1 MTGCLARRS
10 GLRSQRRARTGL
22 PLLLALA
29 LVVVVACALPPAPVD
44 HHYQI
49 DASASPVQFETQIL
63 GGTLRIK
70 RPRAS
75 AFIDSTRIV
84 YRRSDEPAE
93 VVRSAYQHWVDAPTL
108 MLRDELIRVMRD
120 SGAAEQVI
128 TSDLRIHADYTLAG
142 RLLAFE
148 LVRSDSGNEARVEL
162 ELSLIRS
169 QGQALL
175 LHAVYAESEGAE
187 SDEPS
192 AQVEALSRALGRV
205 LTRFLHDLAETSDNE
220 PQEISAWHP

>member
-22 PLLLALA
+22 PVSLALA
-29 LVVVVACALPPAPVD
+29 LLVACALPPAPVD

-49 DASASPVQFETQIL
+49 KASASQVQFERQIL

-75 AFIDSTRIV
+75 PFIDGTRIV

-93 VVRSAYQHWVDAPTL
+93 VIRSAYQHWVDAPTL

-148 LVRSDSGNEARVEL
+148 LVRSDSGSEARVEL

-169 QGQALL
+169 QGQVLL
-175 LHAVYAESEGAE
+175 LHGVYAESEGAE
-187 SDEPS
+187 SNEPS
-192 AQVEALSRALGRV
+192 AQVEALSRALDRV
-205 LTRFLHDLAETSDNE
+205 LTRFLHDLAATRDDE